1 MQKIDAANK
10 KIKLRTIAF
19 GALVFLIFYITAVAI
34 AIYGFD
40 ANNRLTQKTARYI
53 PFPAA
58 SWGANFI
65 SISRLKSELASVKMF
80 YENQDFS
87 DLGMRVDFSTADG
100 KKRLKIKEKNILNK
114 LIENKLIENEA
125 IKRGLAINP
134 EDISQEVS
142 RKMQEY
148 GSEEYLKDNLAKLY
162 GWDINDFEENI
173 VKPDMYKEKL
183 FANLLE
189 TDKKSA
195 EAKNKISAALDELKS
210 GKSFKEVAEKYSDG
224 ESAQDGGELG
234 WFGAD
239 QMLPEI
245 VEPVFA
251 LEKGERSEI
260 IESSLGYHIIEMEDK
275 DTEDNKTIVQIKQIF
290 VRSLDFSE
298 WLAEYEKT
306 FNIHIFL
313 KDFYWNKD
321 TGAVEF
327 KSNDLKNFEENLD
340 KNSPD
345 DISVLF

>member
-1 MQKIDAANK
+1 MQKIDIGNK
-10 KIKLRTIAF
+10 KIRLRTVVF
-19 GALVFLIFYITAVAI
+19 GALVFLFFYIVVVVI

-40 ANNRLTQKTARYI
+40 INNKLTRKTAQYV
-53 PFPAA
+53 PFPVAI
-58 SWGANFI
+58 WGTNFI
-65 SISRLKSELASVKMF
+65 TVNQLKTDLASVKMF

-87 DLGMRVDFSTADG
+87 DLGMRVDFTTADG
-100 KKRLKIKEKNILNK
+100 KKRLNIKEKNILNK
-114 LIENKLIENEA
+114 LIENELIENEA
-125 IKRGLAINP
+125 IKRGLVINP

-162 GWDINDFEENI
+162 GWNLSDFEENI

-189 TDKKSA
+189 ADKKSA
-195 EAKNKISAALDELKS
+195 ETKNKISAALDELKS
-210 GKSFKEVAEKYSDG
+210 GKSFEEVAKKYSDG
-224 ESAQDGGELG
+224 ESAQDGGKLG
-234 WFGAD
+234 WFSAN

-251 LEKGERSEI
+251 LKKGERSEI
-260 IESSLGYHIIEMEDK
+260 IESSLGYHIIEMEDR
-275 DTEDNKTIVQIKQIF
+275 DREDNEDIVQIKQIF

-306 FNIHIFL
+306 FNIHIFS

-321 TGAVEF
+321 AGIVEF
-327 KSNDLKNFEENLD
+327 KSNDLRDFEKNLD
-340 KNSPD
+340 KNSPN
-345 DISVLF
+345 DISILF

>member
-1 MQKIDAANK
+1 MRELSNTNK
-10 KIKLRTIAF
+10 KIKPLTIIL
-19 GALVFLIFYITAVAI
+19 GLLIFLILYLTIIAI

-40 ANNRLTQKTARYI
+40 ADNKLTKKTTQYI
-53 PFPAA
+53 PLPAA
-58 SWGANFI
+58 SWGTN
-65 SISRLKSELASVKMF
+65 SITVSRLKTELASVKMF

-87 DLGMRVDFSTADG
+87 DLGMRVDFTTTDG

-125 IKRGLAINP
+125 IKRGLTINP

-148 GSEEYLKDNLAKLY
+148 GSEEFLKANLAKLY
-162 GWDINDFEENI
+162 GWNLNDFKENI

-189 TDKKSA
+189 ADKKSA
-195 EAKNKISAALDELKS
+195 EAKNKITMALEELKS
-210 GKSFKEVAEKYSDG
+210 GKSFDETAIKYSDG
-224 ESAQDGGELG
+224 ESAGEGGELG

-239 QMLPEI
+239 QVLPEI

-251 LEKGERSEI
+251 LKKGERSEI
-260 IESSLGYHIIEMEDK
+260 IESSLGYHIIEMKDRVIEDG
-275 DTEDNKTIVQIKQIF
+275 EDIVQINQIF

-298 WLAEYEKT
+298 WLAEHEKG
-306 FNIHIFL
+306 FNIHIFS

-321 TGAVEF
+321 AGLVEF
-327 KSNDLKNFEENLD
+327 RNNDLTNFEENLD

>member
-1 MQKIDAANK
+1 MRKTDIANK
-10 KIKLRTIAF
+10 KIKPQTVVF
-19 GALVFLIFYITAVAI
+19 GLLIFLIFYLAI
-34 AIYGFD
+34 IMISVYGFD
-40 ANNRLTQKTARYI
+40 ADNKLTKKTVRFV
-53 PFPAA
+53 PLPAA
-58 SWGANFI
+58 TWGTNFI
-65 SISRLKSELASVKMF
+65 SVSRLKMELGSVKMF

-87 DLGMRVDFSTADG
+87 DLGMRVDFTTADG

-125 IKRGLAINP
+125 TKRGLAINP

-162 GWDINDFEENI
+162 GWRLSDFEENI

-189 TDKKSA
+189 TDKKSF
-195 EAKNKISAALDELKS
+195 EAKDKISAALNELNN
-210 GKSFKEVAEKYSDG
+210 GKSFEETAEKYSDG
-224 ESAQDGGELG
+224 ESAQDGGKLG
-234 WFGAD
+234 WFRSN

-245 VEPVFA
+245 VETVFA
-251 LEKGERSEI
+251 LKKGERSKI
-260 IESSLGYHIIEMEDK
+260 IESSLGYHIIEMEDR
-275 DTEDNKTIVQIKQIF
+275 DIENNEDIVQIKQIF

-298 WLAEYEKT
+298 WLAEYEKN
-306 FNIHIFL
+306 FDIHIFL

-321 TGAVEF
+321 AGTVEF
-327 KSNDLKNFEENLD
+327 KNDDLKNFEENLD

-345 DISVLF
+345 DISILF